1 MKTIFKTFYTLQLK
15 TKANW
20 EDNLARLEAKVLE
33 CEKDSHILASEV
45 FLTGFA
51 YQKMAE
57 ASEFSEIATRKL
69 QELSKDKTI
78 VITMIEQEGR
88 KYVNRLKVFHKGRIA
103 YTQKKAKLFP
113 LGNEHLHFKAGDIKD
128 IKTFMLDGILCAA
141 LNCFEV
147 RFIDL
152 WKKIQ
157 GAQVIFVPAAWGKA
171 RKVHFQTLTRALAI
185 ANQSFVIASSCAGN
199 EYAKGSSI
207 ITPYGIVYKND
218 SKEMIQAQVNLAEV
232 TKMRIHIDTGI
243 PHA

>member
-1 MKTIFKTFYTLQLK
+1 MTTFKTLYALQLK
-15 TKANW
+15 TKSNW
-20 EDNLARLEAKVLE
+20 NDNLERLEEKINE
-33 CEKDSHILASEV
+33 CVKDSYIVASEV

-57 ASEFSEIATRKL
+57 AHEFSEIATRKL
-69 QELSKDKTI
+69 QGLSQDKTI
-78 VITMIEQEGR
+78 VITMIEKEGK

-103 YTQKKAKLFP
+103 YTQKKVKLFP

-141 LNCFEV
+141 LNCFEI

-157 GAQVIFVPAAWGKA
+157 GAQVIFIPAAWGKA

-218 SKEMIQAQVNLAEV
+218 SKEIVQTQVNLSEV
-232 TKMRIHIDTGI
+232 TKMRTYIDTGI
-243 PHA
+243 PQV

>member
-1 MKTIFKTFYTLQLK
+1 METIFKTFYTLQLK

-20 EDNLARLEAKVLE
+20 DENLKQLESKILA
-33 CEKDSHILASEV
+33 CKDSSFILASEV

-57 ASEFSEIATRKL
+57 ASEFSERATHTL
-69 QELSKDKTI
+69 QDLSRNKTI
-78 VITMIEQEGR
+78 VITMIEKEGR

-113 LGNEHLHFKAGDIKD
+113 LGNEHLHFKAGDTKD
-128 IKTFMLDGILCAA
+128 IKTFVLDGIKCAA
-141 LNCFEV
+141 LNCFEI

-152 WKKIQ
+152 WQKIQ
-157 GAQVIFVPAAWGKA
+157 GADVIFVPAAWGKT

-199 EYAKGSSI
+199 DYAKGSCI

-218 SKEMIQAQVNLAEV
+218 SKEVIEAQVNLTEV
-232 TKMRIHIDTGI
+232 AKMRTHIDTGI

>member
-1 MKTIFKTFYTLQLK
+1 MTTFKTFYALQMK
-15 TKANW
+15 TKSNW
-20 EDNLARLEAKVLE
+20 NDNLERLKAKVCE
-33 CEKDSHILASEV
+33 CEKDSYILASEV

-57 ASEFSEIATRKL
+57 ASEFSIHATRTL
-69 QELSKDKTI
+69 QELSQDKTI
-78 VITMIEQEGR
+78 VITMIEQEGK

-128 IKTFMLDGILCAA
+128 IQTFMLDGVLCAA
-141 LNCFEV
+141 LNCFEI
-147 RFIDL
+147 RFVDL

-157 GAQVIFVPAAWGKA
+157 GAAVIFIPAAWGKT

-207 ITPYGIVYKND
+207 ITPYGILYKND
-218 SKEMIQAQVNLAEV
+218 SKEIVQAQVNLSEV
-232 TKMRIHIDTGI
+232 TKMRTHINTGI
-243 PHA
+243 PHQ